1 MSATILSGARVGSGS
16 LIAAGGV
23 VLENQE
29 ITAASLAAGVP
40 AKVRR
45 EMDEQAQQ
53 GLIEHA
59 GRYVEIAKEQ
69 PDPSEAIELAEVRFR

>member
-1 MSATILSGARVGSGS
+1 
-16 LIAAGGV
+16 
-23 VLENQE
+23 
-29 ITAASLAAGVP
+29 
-40 AKVRR
+40 
-45 EMDEQAQQ
+45 MDEQAQQ